1 MKKFLI
7 NAAVSLILIS
17 GCSTVTGVFNPPEV
31 TVLHAL
37 SDSIRVAVPDFQVS
51 GPGVTKKSGS
61 SFAGLLTETW
71 VFETGLK
78 VTDRNL
84 VVAAQSKLKLE
95 PSSQLNLKQMNELGS
110 VCQSEVLIL
119 GSVETQ
125 QDGVLFDPEAEI
137 RVSVSLRWI
146 DVNSGD
152 LLALGNSERRITGN
166 PDATVREMIR
176 QIVKKGNWIEK
187 KKEPVMV
194 ADTTGE
200 K

>member
-7 NAAVSLILIS
+7 NSAVSLILVS

-31 TVLHAL
+31 TVLHPL

-51 GPGVTKKSGS
+51 GPGFTKKSGA

-78 VTDRNL
+78 VADRNL
-84 VVAAQSKLKLE
+84 VMAAQSKLKLE
-95 PSSQLNLKQMNELGS
+95 PGSQLNLKQMNELGS
-110 VCQSEVLIL
+110 VCHSEVLIL

-146 DVNSGD
+146 DANSGD

-166 PDATVREMIR
+166 PDAAVREMIR
-176 QIVKKGNWIEK
+176 QIVKKGNWIEN

>member
-7 NAAVSLILIS
+7 NAAVLLILIS

-31 TVLHAL
+31 TVLKAL

-51 GPGVTKKSGS
+51 GPGITKKPGA

>member
-7 NAAVSLILIS
+7 NSAVSLILVS

-31 TVLHAL
+31 TVLHPL
-37 SDSIRVAVPDFQVS
+37 SDSVRVAVPDFQVS
-51 GPGVTKKSGS
+51 GPGVTKKSGA

-95 PSSQLNLKQMNELGS
+95 SGSQLNLKQMKELGN

-146 DVNSGD
+146 DANSGD

-166 PDATVREMIR
+166 PDTAIREMIR

-194 ADTTGE
+194 EDSTGNR
-200 K
+200 